1 MSVMS
6 VMLSLLLSLPC
17 PALPY
22 LCCVSRCSCGA
33 ASTVPYRSPGAL
45 GPRLSLGT
53 CDARLHSAKVPCA
66 EDKVPVVAG
75 TWPPAHQYNASTPP
89 LSGRALFF
97 FLQVPSPGI
106 AGLGAPPVGGS
117 PSYHNRRHTPL
128 PFLHSP
134 PRLACLLPPCASAVR
149 ACACNLLAGP
159 ESDHRQ
165 SLKLLLQP
173 VTAIPGARL
182 GTVRCHFEPL
192 KKQHHAAHHHI
203 GSQNGSHQEGHE
215 FDFFFFFNHQAL
227 GGKLN
232 VDWQHFF
239 LLFSFYFLLFTF
251 FFPSH
256 FSHAKPPL
264 ITSIY

>member
-97 FLQVPSPGI
+97 FFRYLHQGLPAWAPLQLG
-106 AGLGAPPVGGS
+106 GAPVTTTVDTP
-117 PSYHNRRHTPL
+117 PS
-128 PFLHSP
+128 HSFIL
-134 PRLACLLPPCASAVR
+134 RLALRVSSHRVLLPCVHVHAICWLAQSRTTAR
-149 ACACNLLAGP
+149 A
-159 ESDHRQ
+159 
-165 SLKLLLQP
+165 
-173 VTAIPGARL
+173 
-182 GTVRCHFEPL
+182 
-192 KKQHHAAHHHI
+192 
-203 GSQNGSHQEGHE
+203 
-215 FDFFFFFNHQAL
+215 
-227 GGKLN
+227 
-232 VDWQHFF
+232 
-239 LLFSFYFLLFTF
+239 
-251 FFPSH
+251 
-256 FSHAKPPL
+256 
-264 ITSIY
+264 